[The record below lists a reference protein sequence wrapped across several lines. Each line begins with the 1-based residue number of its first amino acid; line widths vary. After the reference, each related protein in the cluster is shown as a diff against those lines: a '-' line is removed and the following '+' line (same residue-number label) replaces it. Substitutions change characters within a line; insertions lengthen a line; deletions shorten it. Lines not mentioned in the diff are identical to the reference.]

1 MAASTKQVLSECS
14 LNQDFINVEINGDA
28 YQMLNQSNLEQLVSE
43 LNVAEVGYVFS
54 INNQI
59 VPHSE
64 WASTILSEGDRISL
78 FQAIAGG

>member
-59 VPHSE
+59 VPNSE